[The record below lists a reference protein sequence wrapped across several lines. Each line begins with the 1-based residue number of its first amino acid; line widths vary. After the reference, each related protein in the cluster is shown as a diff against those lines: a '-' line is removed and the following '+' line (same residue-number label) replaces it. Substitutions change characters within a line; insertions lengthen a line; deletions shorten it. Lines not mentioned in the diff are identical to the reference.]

1 MILTGIDKR
10 GRRIT
15 EDISTVQER
24 GYLKENYRLF
34 HLKDSRA
41 QKLSYHYHDFDKIVL
56 LLSGR
61 VSYTVEG
68 KRYFMKPGDILLVQ
82 HNMIHKPDI
91 DPKLPYERMILWID
105 KDHLKHIGGSS
116 ADLSACFSLAHERSF
131 HLLRTDRAGQKALLT
146 LFQRLE
152 EADQSRESGHELLRD
167 TYFLQLMLA
176 LSRESERDRSDELRE
191 TYRYDPKIEDI
202 MRYIETH
209 PAEDLSVEAL
219 SGRYYLSR
227 YYLMHR
233 FKEVSGYTL
242 HQYVNQKRLQYA
254 CELIH
259 SGESIMKAAE
269 LAGFQEY
276 STFLRVFRNS
286 YHISPRAF
294 QSGEAIERGASLH
307 E

>member
-1 MILTGIDKR
+1 M
-10 GRRIT
+10 T
-15 EDISTVQER
+15 EASSPQER

-34 HLKDSRA
+34 HLRDSRA

-68 KRYFMKPGDILLVQ
+68 KRYFLKPGDILFVQ

-91 DPKLPYERMILWID
+91 DPAVPYERVILWID
-105 KDHLKHIGGSS
+105 KDYLRRSGGEST
-116 ADLSACFSLAHERSF
+116 DLSACFSLAHERSF
-131 HLLRTDRAGQKALLT
+131 HLLRASRTEQKVLHT
-146 LFQRLE
+146 LFQHLE
-152 EADQSRESGHELLRD
+152 DASISSERGHELLRD
-167 TYFLQLMLA
+167 TYFLQLLLA
-176 LSRESERDRSDELRE
+176 LNRAGERDRSDELRE

-202 MRYIETH
+202 MRYIEAN

-219 SGRYYLSR
+219 SRRYYLSH

-242 HQYVNQKRLQYA
+242 HRYVNQKRLQHA
-254 CELIH
+254 CELIR

-269 LAGFQEY
+269 QAGFQEY
-276 STFLRVFRNS
+276 STFLRVFRSS